1 MEVPP
6 IRVID
11 APFELGPGGHT
22 RYVLLLRPPGVY
34 RADQD
39 TALLTEVLRDRVR
52 GRHVLD
58 VGSGTG
64 ALAIAAA
71 QAGAASVTAV
81 DLSRRSAAAAWLNSW
96 LHRVPVTVRRGDLFT
111 PVRGRRFDVVLANP
125 PYVPARDQSPA
136 RYRIARCWDA
146 GHDGRLLLDRLCSA
160 LPEVLTDDG
169 SALIVHS
176 EVCGEQATIAA
187 MAAAGLDAQVVAR
200 AVLPFGPV
208 MRARAE
214 LLAER
219 GLIQPGEN
227 IEELV
232 VIEGRRAR

>member
-1 MEVPP
+1 MK
-6 IRVID
+6 
-11 APFELGPGGHT
+11 GHI

-58 VGSGTG
+58 VGAGTG

-81 DLSRRSAAAAWLNSW
+81 DLSRRSAAATWLNSR
-96 LHRVPVTVRRGDLFT
+96 LHRVPVTVRCGDLFT
-111 PVRGRRFDVVLANP
+111 PVRGRRFDVVVANP
-125 PYVPARDQSPA
+125 PYVPASDQSPA
-136 RYRIARCWDA
+136 RYGIARCWDA
-146 GHDGRLLLDRLCSA
+146 GHDGRLLLDRLCSR

-169 SALIVHS
+169 SALVVHS

-187 MAAAGLDAQVVAR
+187 MTAAGLDARVVAR

-208 MRARAE
+208 MRARAA
-214 LLAER
+214 LLEAR
-219 GLIQPGEN
+219 GMIVPGQRV
-227 IEELV
+227 EEIV
-232 VIEGRRAR
+232 VVAGHRR